1 MEEEKV
7 KNSGKNTG
15 IENLKP
21 WKPGES
27 GNPAGRP
34 KGQRDYA
41 TIYREALIKLAT
53 LNNKTEEEIEN
64 EILSNALLS
73 ARKGDYRFYKDILDR
88 LYGTPVSR
96 TELTGKGGSD
106 LKIVFDPSFKDKLT
120 YRDWETDR
128 KSTRLNSSH
137 EIPSRMPSSA

>member
-1 MEEEKV
+1 MKQEEV
-7 KNSGKNTG
+7 KNSGKNKG

-21 WKPGES
+21 WKEGQS
-27 GNPAGRP
+27 GNPNGRP
-34 KGQRDYA
+34 KGQRDYV

-53 LNNKTEEEIEN
+53 LNDKTEEEIEN

-96 TELTGKGGSD
+96 TEHTGKDGGD
-106 LKIVFDPSFKDKLT
+106 LTVKTIIINK
-120 YRDWETDR
+120 
-128 KSTRLNSSH
+128 
-137 EIPSRMPSSA
+137 A

>member
-1 MEEEKV
+1 MEEEV
-7 KNSGKNTG
+7 KQRNIREKNL
-15 IENLKP
+15 IPFK
-21 WKPGES
+21 KGES

-106 LKIVFDPSFKDKLT
+106 LKIVFDPSFKDK
-120 YRDWETDR
+120 
-128 KSTRLNSSH
+128 
-137 EIPSRMPSSA
+137 

>member
-1 MEEEKV
+1 MEKEEV
-7 KNSGKNTG
+7 KNSGKNKG

-21 WKPGES
+21 WKEGQS
-27 GNPAGRP
+27 GNPNGRP

-53 LNNKTEEEIEN
+53 LNDKTEEEIEN

-96 TELTGKGGSD
+96 TELTGKDGKD
-106 LKIVFDPSFKDKLT
+106 LKISFDPIFEK
-120 YRDWETDR
+120 
-128 KSTRLNSSH
+128 
-137 EIPSRMPSSA
+137 

>member
-1 MEEEKV
+1 MEQEKV
-7 KNSGKNTG
+7 KNSVNNRVRG
-15 IENLKP
+15 LKP
-21 WKPGES
+21 FKKGES
-27 GNPAGRP
+27 GNPNGRP

-53 LNNKTEEEIEN
+53 LNDKTEEEIEN

-96 TELTGKGGSD
+96 TELTGKDGKD
-106 LKIVFDPSFKDKLT
+106 FEVKTIVINKAK
-120 YRDWETDR
+120 
-128 KSTRLNSSH
+128 
-137 EIPSRMPSSA
+137 

>member
-73 ARKGDYRFYKDILDR
+73 ARKGDYRFYKDLIDR

-96 TELTGKGGSD
+96 TELTGKGGSE
-106 LKIVFDPSFKDKLT
+106 LKIVFDPSFKDK
-120 YRDWETDR
+120 
-128 KSTRLNSSH
+128 
-137 EIPSRMPSSA
+137 

>member
-1 MEEEKV
+1 MEEAIK
-7 KNSGKNTG
+7 KKGRNKGYD
-15 IENLKP
+15 NLIPIK
-21 WKPGES
+21 KGEVR
-27 GNPAGRP
+27 NPNGRP

-88 LYGTPVSR
+88 LYGTALQRTDVIGNIQVDDISR
-96 TELTGKGGSD
+96 NKTKSAISRFLQ
-106 LKIVFDPSFKDKLT
+106 
-120 YRDWETDR
+120 RD
-128 KSTRLNSSH
+128 
-137 EIPSRMPSSA
+137 